1 MASLNVQEVRDDLD
15 GALARVA
22 QGECLL
28 VIGDDGQ
35 PIAELRSVRRGQA
48 GRRRQR
54 QVPLPRHPVL
64 GAAFRDGLTGVEA
77 LRGD

>member
-48 GRRRQR
+48 GRRQR

-77 LRGD
+77 LRDD